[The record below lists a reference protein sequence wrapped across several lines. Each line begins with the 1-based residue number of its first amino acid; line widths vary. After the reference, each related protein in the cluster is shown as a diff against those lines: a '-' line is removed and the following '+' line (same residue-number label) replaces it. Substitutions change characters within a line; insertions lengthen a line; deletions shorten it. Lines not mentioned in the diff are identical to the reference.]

1 MNSLILALV
10 FNVLG
15 YHVGS
20 AASTPLSASTQHI
33 FHSPSLD
40 SAAHNTWSLPP
51 PTNSTA
57 NHIFSSV
64 DSLLKH
70 WHNTIYRNGHAFV
83 VGTVPSGTVLYH
95 GRSAEIPPY
104 TPEWLAFDFEHSFV
118 FSTWGQTAWM
128 VTYVVDTPLK
138 IGYYDGNSAAKLPNG
153 SMDVQD
159 LLIWGVAEANNT
171 WREWERIVDMCE
183 WGEPLGLH
191 GFVRMEVS
199 FELMLCDFSKNVRI
213 ISHSELVPSNLTMP
227 RRPPRNDSEE
237 SDHFGLETGYH
248 LPSMGERQ
256 LDGPG
261 KRPMPPPGP
270 FPPDKREPP
279 VGWRGTLRNSESVR
293 IEAFRAGSWHNLF
306 AESRVHL
313 DLTRYVTLFDPK
325 YSSLFS
331 TRTNQTRMTMRGG
344 GASVADIA
352 QFRADVEYALTRPD
366 NISTSGVNWQD
377 LARVIVERF
386 GDRLD
391 YLNYTLN
398 LIDTT
403 MDERIIAARVRTQV
417 LALLAPYLLTSAL
430 PFNTSYPDID
440 ISWAKPIHEKCSQT
454 LIPDYPDSSFLPNEL
469 VLRNSFLGVTTE
481 ICRVVT
487 LIWTGALD
495 IEAQDKSVVIQ
506 KLHKWRMYTNDLL
519 DWLGWA
525 HLIRC
530 KPACKDDAF
539 CYVPTWSVQRDLS
552 DMTPRCMHRDDP
564 WDTLPL
570 DL

>member
-1 MNSLILALV
+1 MKASILALV
-10 FNVLG
+10 FNALGHHAGSVL
-15 YHVGS
+15 
-20 AASTPLSASTQHI
+20 TASTQHVLQ
-33 FHSPSLD
+33 SPSSYFAED
-40 SAAHNTWSLPP
+40 TWSLPP
-51 PTNSTA
+51 SVNSTA

-70 WHNTIYRNGHAFV
+70 WPNTIYRNGHAFV

-95 GRSAEIPPY
+95 GRAAEIPPY
-104 TPEWLAFDFEHSFV
+104 TPEWLAFDFEHSFM
-118 FSTWGQTAWM
+118 FSSWGKTAWM

-138 IGYYDGNSAAKLPNG
+138 IGYYDGNSAAKLPEG

-159 LLIWGVAEANNT
+159 LLTWGVAEANNT
-171 WREWERIVDMCE
+171 WKEWERIVDMCE

-199 FELMLCDFSKNVRI
+199 FELMLCDFSQNVRI
-213 ISHSELVPSNLTMP
+213 ISHSELIPSNFTMP
-227 RRPPRNDSEE
+227 RRPRRNDTEE
-237 SDHFGLETGYH
+237 PDHLNLETETEYH
-248 LPSMGERQ
+248 LSSLGDPKP
-256 LDGPG
+256 DKPG

-270 FPPDKREPP
+270 FPPDSRDPP
-279 VGWRGTLRNSESVR
+279 KGWRGTLRNFESVS
-293 IEAFRAGSWHNLF
+293 IEALRAGSWHSLF

-313 DLTRYVTLFDPK
+313 DLTRYVTLFDPE

-331 TRTNQTRMTMRGG
+331 TRINQTRTTMRGG
-344 GASVADIA
+344 DASVEDVAR
-352 QFRADVEYALTRPD
+352 FRADVEDAVTRPN
-366 NISTSGVNWQD
+366 NITASGVDWQD
-377 LARVIVERF
+377 LARAIVERF

-391 YLNYTLN
+391 HLNYTLS

-403 MDERIIAARVRTQV
+403 IDERIIAARVRTQV
-417 LALLAPYLLTSAL
+417 LTLLAPYLLTSAL

-440 ISWAKPIHEKCSQT
+440 ITWAKPIHEKCSQT
-454 LIPDYPDSSFLPNEL
+454 LIPDYPDTSFLPNES
-469 VLRNSFLGVTTE
+469 VLRDSFLGVTSE

-495 IEAQDKSVVIQ
+495 VESQAKFVVVQ
-506 KLHKWRMYTNDLL
+506 NLQKWRTYTKDLL

-530 KPACKDDAF
+530 KPACEDDAF